1 MHAISTYRQPAYTDV
16 DFTDTTFGSLID
28 ALPRMFLTISGIVRI
43 ISRKMEKSESDG
55 LRAFPHWMYHV
66 GEFNQYI
73 DGAIKVI
80 TFLKHFVFPSES
92 ILPERYVLG
101 CSDFLDILHAPVL

>member
-16 DFTDTTFGSLID
+16 DFTETIFGSLTG
-28 ALPRMFLTISGIVRI
+28 ALPRMFLTISGITRI
-43 ISRKMEKSESDG
+43 VSRKMEKSESEG

-80 TFLKHFVFPSES
+80 AFLKYIMLFSFES
-92 ILPERYVLG
+92 LLP
-101 CSDFLDILHAPVL
+101 